1 MFGCALSSFLV
12 YVSTLYIKAS
22 VFALWNTRGLNWP
35 TSFEQHRKRT
45 GELDLLD
52 WLRAMFGF
60 QACLLLPN
68 RKG

>member
-1 MFGCALSSFLV
+1 MVRTAQLPVVVIENACSFLV

-60 QACLLLPN
+60 
-68 RKG
+68 